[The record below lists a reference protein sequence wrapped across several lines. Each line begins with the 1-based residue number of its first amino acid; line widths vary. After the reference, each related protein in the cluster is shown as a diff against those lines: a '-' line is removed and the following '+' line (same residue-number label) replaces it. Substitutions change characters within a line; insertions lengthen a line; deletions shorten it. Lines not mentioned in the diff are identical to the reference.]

1 MGGYRS
7 DIVVA
12 LEAWYETTRALRE
25 AKPGSAEWHRLR
37 MTAKDQRAAYES
49 LIGQA
54 ESPPEPSAEPRATA
68 AYRPNG

>member
-1 MGGYRS
+1 
-7 DIVVA
+7 
-12 LEAWYETTRALRE
+12 
-25 AKPGSAEWHRLR
+25 